1 MISDWLFFCAFEN
14 SIAAKFIEASLF
26 AVSFFFLSF
35 FLFFFVVVCLLLF
48 YPWKYK
54 YLFICRNYLIW
65 RDGVSWWCS
74 SGERISNFT
83 SLMINQLWL
92 SHCRQDC
99 LLSKHRIFYTLG
111 LWKNSFDVQ
120 WYWTCKLAMHDI
132 YKYILAFYRIGFQF
146 EVADWYVQGSFVC
159 IGNNMTLS
167 VIWC

>member
-1 MISDWLFFCAFEN
+1 MIYHYDNLKWSQIDSFSVLLRIQSQQSSLKPLSLLLAF
-14 SIAAKFIEASLF
+14 
-26 AVSFFFLSF
+26 SF
-35 FLFFFVVVCLLLF
+35 FLFFSFFFFFAVVCWLLF
-48 YPWKYK
+48 YPWKYN

-146 EVADWYVQGSFVC
+146 WSGWLVC
-159 IGNNMTLS
+159 AG
-167 VIWC
+167 